1 MPFCTVVSVA
11 FLLVTTKCAIRFC
24 VHLNALTLNNFC
36 PILYPP
42 PPLKLEVDSF
52 SVNAPESYGESRR
65 LSLADDPDDDV
76 VRETIR

>member
-1 MPFCTVVSVA
+1 MPLCTVVSVA
-11 FLLVTTKCAIRFC
+11 FLLVTTKCAIGFC

-42 PPLKLEVDSF
+42 PPLKLEVTSF
-52 SVNAPESYGESRR
+52 SVNASVSYGESR

-76 VRETIR
+76 VREKIG